1 MHTNNYLAEKKIRS
15 SLTFSRYAQ
24 RLLESEPELWTN
36 LVQNMQHPFPKE
48 DMQAYLNAYP
58 NVTND
63 ANALHSALRNL
74 RKRVMLHLIARDLS
88 GLADLSEVM
97 KSMSN
102 LAEITICFALERHQT
117 WLASS
122 DRYGHPKG
130 NESGTNQEMLVIA
143 MGKLGGGELNV
154 SSDVD
159 LIFFYPED
167 GETSGVKPISN
178 NDFFARL
185 GRKLITSLNDV
196 TADGYVFRVDMRLR
210 PYGENGPLV
219 MSFAMLKEYLIT
231 QGREWERYAWIKSRV
246 IAGPCTKISTIMEQI
261 VQPFVFRKY
270 LDFGAYESMRSMHSQ
285 IRQEVSRR
293 EIYDDVKLGPG
304 GIREIEFIA
313 QVFQLIRGGRNAEL
327 RIRPTLAILEL
338 LHEKGQL
345 AKKAVVELM
354 NAYNFLRNLEH
365 RLQYLDDQQ
374 TQTLPRNTADQILI
388 ATAMGFH
395 DYDGFL
401 QELDTHRIN
410 VTRHFEQVFTTPNK
424 SKNQNALAWLWQKP
438 TENKAVAGAAVT
450 RLGTMGFSEPEKILA
465 QLQKFRNGTR
475 YRQLPNSSQQII
487 DMLIPILIEAA
498 VKFTP
503 ADTTLE
509 RILQLLETV
518 SRRASYLS
526 LLLEHPQALE
536 RIAKLASVSHW
547 AIEFLSQHPILLD
560 ELLNTTDLHSTP
572 DWSIARTKLAGS

>member
-63 ANALHSALRNL
+63 ASALHSALRNL

-345 AKKAVVELM
+345 AKK
-354 NAYNFLRNLEH
+354 NSCR
-365 RLQYLDDQQ
+365 
-374 TQTLPRNTADQILI
+374 
-388 ATAMGFH
+388 
-395 DYDGFL
+395 
-401 QELDTHRIN
+401 TH
-410 VTRHFEQVFTTPNK
+410 EC
-424 SKNQNALAWLWQKP
+424 L
-438 TENKAVAGAAVT
+438 
-450 RLGTMGFSEPEKILA
+450 
-465 QLQKFRNGTR
+465 
-475 YRQLPNSSQQII
+475 
-487 DMLIPILIEAA
+487 
-498 VKFTP
+498 
-503 ADTTLE
+503 
-509 RILQLLETV
+509 
-518 SRRASYLS
+518 
-526 LLLEHPQALE
+526 
-536 RIAKLASVSHW
+536 
-547 AIEFLSQHPILLD
+547 
-560 ELLNTTDLHSTP
+560 
-572 DWSIARTKLAGS
+572 